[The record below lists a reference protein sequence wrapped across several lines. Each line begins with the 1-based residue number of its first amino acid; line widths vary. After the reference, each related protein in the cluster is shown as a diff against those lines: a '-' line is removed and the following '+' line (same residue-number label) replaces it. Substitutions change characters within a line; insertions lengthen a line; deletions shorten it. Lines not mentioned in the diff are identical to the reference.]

1 MSSGNICFHSWQPHA
16 ERTSGGC
23 DGSLQHHC
31 EQGFLRKHESIVK
44 GCKFFLV
51 EGKLDSEENV
61 VHIQAKRITQL
72 SGSGLL
78 LSSNDFY

>member
-31 EQGFLRKHESIVK
+31 EQGFFENNESIVK